1 MTNRTDLYEASF
13 ATAAHADE
21 IGDAGYRDGLNG
33 EAFNAPTS
41 PAGAY
46 DLYAEA
52 FEEGEAEREAHAPA
66 SGPAPSA
73 DFPILARQEAI
84 EEDAAIVYAHI
95 RASGVTFDL
104 SAKME
109 QAEAYSL
116 RAGGSSLAI
125 PSKLT
130 GVRSLASRIERL
142 ADYMEETGAAF
153 VPCVLHATT
162 EGQRPGV
169 AVFAAPEGRQGCY
182 VIGHIQDKH
191 AGWLLPLLSA
201 SAAGTVTDTTPVRV
215 HVTAVTGGEAERPTR
230 GVNIAISGLSAAIVN
245 AHADRDADEAA
256 LEAAYESGDLAA
268 IEAAGA

>member
-1 MTNRTDLYEASF
+1 M
-13 ATAAHADE
+13 
-21 IGDAGYRDGLNG
+21 
-33 EAFNAPTS
+33 
-41 PAGAY
+41 
-46 DLYAEA
+46 
-52 FEEGEAEREAHAPA
+52 
-66 SGPAPSA
+66 
-73 DFPILARQEAI
+73 
-84 EEDAAIVYAHI
+84 YAHI

-169 AVFAAPEGRQGCY
+169 AVFAAPEGRKGCY

-201 SAAGTVTDTTPVRV
+201 SKAGTVTDATPVRV
-215 HVTAVTGGEAERPTR
+215 HVTAVTGGDAERPTR
-230 GVNIAISGLSAAIVN
+230 GVNIAISGVSAAIVN

-256 LEAAYESGDLAA
+256 LEAAYESGDHAA